1 LEHAVATIPL
11 LILASFIAGAAIGGV
26 LVYMYLAA
34 RLEQEKQRLAD
45 DLHRIIERE
54 ERASRQLHRTAA

>member
-1 LEHAVATIPL
+1 MATIPL
-11 LILASFIAGAAIGGV
+11 LILASFLSGAAIGGV

-54 ERASRQLHRTAA
+54 ERAASRSYRVAA

>member
-1 LEHAVATIPL
+1 MATIPL
-11 LILASFIAGAAIGGV
+11 LILASFIAGAGIGGV

-54 ERASRQLHRTAA
+54 ERAARGAYRAVA